1 MNVLVELQH
10 AMQMQ
15 SAVTQ
20 MAITRVPVNLV
31 SLGTVGL
38 VELFVEF

>member
-1 MNVLVELQH
+1 MSVLVERQH

-20 MAITRVPVNLV
+20 MAITRVRVNLV

-38 VELFVEF
+38 VQVFVEF